1 MLIKILQSR
10 LFWILPVLFWGVVI
24 AISWL
29 WNHTLSEQSIRR
41 IAFERGQI
49 MYDMIRLAKI
59 NPVLMAA
66 DPKLF
71 KQQNM
76 KDIGFRLVSRQPKNP
91 QNQADPWEV
100 DALSQFETGADY
112 IFQSFPGE
120 EDGYFLYMG
129 PVFMESMCLG
139 CHDTGESQA
148 GDVRGG
154 ISVKVMAKPIYD
166 AQAGSRRMIDLMH
179 LVGFL
184 LLSITSSFLMHQ
196 LRRQWLVLQRTR
208 DELEEKEQF
217 LSAVANCMQDGLVV
231 LNTEGEV
238 TYANPETEWMLERD
252 ASEMLGRKFTDLIY
266 AGRGG
271 DYDISHCVIN
281 QTLEDGEIR
290 KETDDLMID
299 RSGMEFP
306 VALSVAPLLR
316 NEKLSGAVVTFHD
329 VSARQQAEE
338 RRSYLERE
346 LNQMHKMEAV
356 GQLAGGIAHEINTPI
371 QYVGDNLRFLQDS
384 CAEITTLLTAYR
396 ELLDQAQTVDELKPQ
411 VAAVREAME
420 EMDLEFLQEE
430 MPTALTQSISGAEQV
445 AHIVKAMKEFAHPG
459 QKQMAM
465 ADLNQIVTSTAT
477 VSRNEWKYAAEMEFD
492 LATELPQIMCMAPE
506 ISQVVL
512 NLIVN
517 AAHAIQGS
525 GKDEKGII
533 RIVTGSNGKHA
544 EIRITDNGSGIPEA
558 VQASVFNPFFTTKDV
573 GKGTGQGLA
582 ICQDVV
588 VSKHHGEIFFETEE
602 GVGTTFVI
610 RLPVKF
616 EYSDVQDFEEEKES

>member
-1 MLIKILQSR
+1 MLIKTLQSR
-10 LFWILPVLFWGVVI
+10 LFWVLPVLFWSVVTV
-24 AISWL
+24 ISWL
-29 WNHTLSEQSIRR
+29 WNHALFEKSIRD

-76 KDIGFRLVSRQPKNP
+76 KDIGYRLVSGHPKNP
-91 QNQADPWEV
+91 QNQADAWEET
-100 DALSQFETGADY
+100 ALTKFDTGLRYVFD
-112 IFQSFPGE
+112 SFTEDGE
-120 EDGYFLYMG
+120 EYFRFMG
-129 PVFMESMCLG
+129 PVYMEAMCLG
-139 CHDTGESQA
+139 CHDTGQSKT

-154 ISVKVMAKPIYD
+154 ISVTVKAKPIYD
-166 AQAGSRRMIDLMH
+166 AHAGSHLTIDLLH
-179 LVGFL
+179 IIGFL
-184 LLSITSSFLMHQ
+184 LLSATSTFLMHH
-196 LRRQWLVLQRTR
+196 LRRQWLVSQQTR

-217 LSAVANCMQDGLVV
+217 LLAVANCMQDGLVV
-231 LNTEGEV
+231 LNLKGEV
-238 TYANPETEWMLERD
+238 TYVNPESEWMLERE
-252 ASEMLGRKFTDLIY
+252 ASEMLGQKFVDLIY
-266 AGRGG
+266 TGR
-271 DYDISHCVIN
+271 DDDFDVSRCVIN
-281 QTLEDGEIR
+281 LTLEDGEIR

-299 RSGMEFP
+299 RSGVEFP

-316 NEKLSGAVVTFHD
+316 NKKLSGAVVTFHD

-371 QYVGDNLRFLQDS
+371 QYVGDNLRFLQESWADIS
-384 CAEITTLLTAYR
+384 TLLTACW
-396 ELLDQAQTVDELKPQ
+396 ELLDQAQTVDDLKPQ
-411 VAAVREAME
+411 VDAVQEVVE
-420 EMDLEFLQEE
+420 EMDLEFLREE
-430 MPTALTQSISGAEQV
+430 IPIALTQSISGAEQV

-465 ADLNQIVTSTAT
+465 ADLNQIVTSTST
-477 VSRNEWKYAAEMEFD
+477 VSRNEWKYAAEIEFD
-492 LATELPQIMCMAPE
+492 LAPELPQVMCMAPE

-517 AAHAIQGS
+517 AAHAIQAS
-525 GKDEKGII
+525 GKDQKGV
-533 RIVTGSNGKHA
+533 IVISTDSNDRHA
-544 EIRITDNGSGIPEA
+544 EIRVSDNGAGIPKA
-558 VQASVFNPFFTTKDV
+558 VQPSVFNPFFTTKDV

-602 GVGTTFVI
+602 GVGTTFVV
-610 RLPVKF
+610 RLPLKF
-616 EYSDVQDFEEEKES
+616 EYSGIQEYEEEAES